1 MTDEE
6 KPASKIRSL
15 ERLINIAELR
25 ARARR
30 ALPLPIRGYLEG
42 GADDG
47 YSLSRNSAAFA
58 NYELLPRY
66 LVDVSEIDLSTEV
79 LGTKVSMPVL
89 LSPTGM
95 SRLFHPEAELA
106 VARAAARADTLYC
119 LSTVATES
127 IESVA
132 AAADGPK
139 MFQIYVL
146 RDAGLNAE
154 FIQRCKAANYSALCL
169 TVDVPAGGNRETDL
183 RTGMSIPPK
192 FSWRSKLSFAMH
204 PRWSFAQLFG
214 PNFDMPNVS
223 HRLGG
228 DAAGMAG
235 LMEFIFSRFD
245 ASVSWDDA
253 AAMIAEWSGPFAI
266 KGILTAEDARRAAD
280 IGATAVIVSNH
291 GGRQLDGVP
300 ATLDCLP
307 EIVDAVGDRVE
318 VLLDGGIR
326 RGTDVLKALALGAR
340 ACMIGRPYLYGLS
353 TAGEAGVSRA
363 LDIFRNEL
371 TRDLALLG
379 CQTPAQVSRQHLRRA
394 TA

>member
-1 MTDEE
+1 MTSED
-6 KPASKIRSL
+6 KLAGKIRSL

-58 NYELLPRY
+58 DYELLPRY
-66 LVDVSEIDLSTEV
+66 LVDVSEIDLTTEV

-154 FIQRCKAANYSALCL
+154 FIQRCKAANYAALCL

-228 DAAGMAG
+228 DATGMAG

-245 ASVSWDDA
+245 ASVNWDDA
-253 AAMIAEWSGPFAI
+253 ATMIAQWDGPFAI

-363 LDIFRNEL
+363 LDILRNEL

-379 CQTPAQVSRQHLRRA
+379 CQTPAQVSAQHLRRVSG
-394 TA
+394 